1 MSGSER
7 GLRFPERILLATRNP
22 GKIRE
27 IRRICRDWP
36 VQWLTHEEVAWPD
49 VAETE
54 TTYVDNALLKARAA
68 VEATG
73 EAALADDSGI
83 EVDALGGAPG
93 PRSARYA
100 GPEATDDANLRSLIK
115 AVAGVPA
122 GGRTARYRAVA
133 VIVWP
138 DGTDLWAQGVCEGS
152 LESAPRGSGGFGYD
166 PIFVPGGWDRTLAE
180 LSPEEK
186 DRISHRGRALRAL
199 GERLAGGV

>member
-1 MSGSER
+1 MA
-7 GLRFPERILLATRNP
+7 FPERLVIASRNP

-27 IRRICRDWP
+27 IRSICADWP
-36 VQWLTHEEVAWPD
+36 VAWLTHGELEWPEVEETG
-49 VAETE
+49 ESYLE
-54 TTYVDNALLKARAA
+54 NALLKARSVAG
-68 VEATG
+68 ATG

-100 GPEATDDANLRSLIK
+100 GEEASDEANLRALIR

-133 VIVWP
+133 VVAWP
-138 DGTDLWAQGVCEGS
+138 GGRELTGEGACEGV
-152 LESAPRGSGGFGYD
+152 LGTKPRGSGGFGYD
-166 PIFVPGGWDRTLAE
+166 PIFEPMGAGRTMAE

-199 GERLAGGV
+199 RTQLEGSEAPG